1 MLKRFKIDKR
11 LLEQMDFW
19 LIIIPIILVAF
30 SSVNVYSAVHNNT
43 ALGGNWKLQ
52 IAWGIVG
59 LVVVFIIIRF
69 DYRVLINYAEVIY
82 CASIVLLIIND
93 VAGHTVNGATGW
105 IAIGKRAIQ
114 PSEFAK
120 VALIILI
127 AKKLDVM
134 KGDINNIKNFL
145 TLVFYAAIPMIL
157 IVIQPDMGMTEVCFF
172 IVLGMFFIAGLDLRV
187 IFGGIATIIIGIIG
201 VWHTS
206 LMKTYWKERFTSF
219 LHPENYLNST
229 GLQLTQSEIG
239 IGSGGIFGKGFLKGT
254 QIQGGYIPET
264 HTDFIFSVI
273 GEEWGLVGGAAL
285 VLIYLLLLCK
295 IVNIAKNSKD
305 IFGKIFCI
313 GTASSFLFAIL
324 QNIGMTIGIM
334 PISGIALP
342 FVSYGGS
349 SMLTGFISIGIIIN
363 IGMRRNKINF

>member
-1 MLKRFKIDKR
+1 MFKIFKIDKR
-11 LLEQMDFW
+11 LLQQMDLW

-30 SSVNVYSAVHNNT
+30 SSVNIYSAVHNNT
-43 ALGGNWKLQ
+43 GLASNWKLQ
-52 IAWGIVG
+52 IAWGVIGLIV
-59 LVVVFIIIRF
+59 VYIIIKF
-69 DYRVLINYAEVIY
+69 DYRVLINYAEIIY
-82 CASIVLLIIND
+82 WASIVLLIIND

-120 VALIILI
+120 VALIILV

-134 KGDINNIKNFL
+134 KGDINNIKNFF
-145 TLVFYAAIPMIL
+145 TIIFYAGVTMIL
-157 IVIQPDMGMTEVCFF
+157 IVIQPDMGMTMVCFF
-172 IVLGMFFIAGLDLRV
+172 IVLGMLFIAGLDLRV
-187 IFGGIATIIIGIIG
+187 ILGGIFTIVVGIVA
-201 VWHTS
+201 VWHTP

-239 IGSGGIFGKGFLKGT
+239 IGSGGVFGKGFLKGT

-273 GEEWGLVGGAAL
+273 GEEWGLVGGVSL
-285 VLIYLLLLCK
+285 VFVYLLLLCR
-295 IVNIAKNSKD
+295 IVSAGKKSKD
-305 IFGKIFCI
+305 VFGKIFCI

-349 SMLTGFISIGIIIN
+349 SMLTSFISIGIVIN
-363 IGMRRNKINF
+363 IGMRRSKINF

>member
-11 LLEQMDFW
+11 LLQQMDLW

-30 SSVNVYSAVHNNT
+30 SAVNIYSAVHNNT
-43 ALGGNWKLQ
+43 NLASNWKLQ
-52 IAWGIVG
+52 IAWGVIGFIV
-59 LVVVFIIIRF
+59 VYIIIKF
-69 DYRVLINYAEVIY
+69 DYRVLINYAEIIY
-82 CASIVLLIIND
+82 WASIVLLIIND

-120 VALIILI
+120 VALIILV

-145 TLVFYAAIPMIL
+145 TIIFYAGVTMIL
-157 IVIQPDMGMTEVCFF
+157 IVIQPDMGMTMVCFF
-172 IVLGMFFIAGLDLRV
+172 IVLGMLFIAGLDLRV
-187 IFGGIATIIIGIIG
+187 ILGGIFTIVVGIAA
-201 VWHTS
+201 VWQTP

-239 IGSGGIFGKGFLKGT
+239 IGSGGVFGKGFLKGT

-273 GEEWGLVGGAAL
+273 GEEWGLIGGVSLAC
-285 VLIYLLLLCK
+285 IYLLLLCR
-295 IVNIAKNSKD
+295 IVSAGKKSKD
-305 IFGKIFCI
+305 VFGKIFCI

-349 SMLTGFISIGIIIN
+349 SMLTSFISIGIVIN
-363 IGMRRNKINF
+363 IGMRRSKINF

>member
-1 MLKRFKIDKR
+1 MLKKFKIDKR
-11 LLEQMDFW
+11 LLQQMDLW
-19 LIIIPIILVAF
+19 LIIIPILLVAF
-30 SSVNVYSAVHNNT
+30 SSVNIYSAVHNNT
-43 ALGGNWKLQ
+43 KLGGNWKLQ
-52 IAWGIVG
+52 IAWGIIG
-59 LVVVFIIIRF
+59 LIIVYVIIKF
-69 DYRVLINYAEVIY
+69 DYRVLIDYAEIIY
-82 CASIVLLIIND
+82 WASIVLLIINK
-93 VAGHTVNGATGW
+93 VAGSTVNGAKGW
-105 IAIGKRAIQ
+105 IAIGQRAIQ

-134 KGDINNIKNFL
+134 KGDINNIKNFFIL
-145 TLVFYAAIPMIL
+145 LFYAAVPMIL
-157 IVIQPDMGMTEVCFF
+157 IVVQPDMGMTEVCFF

-187 IFGGIATIIIGIIG
+187 IFGGILTIILGIAA
-201 VWHTS
+201 VWNTS
-206 LMKTYWKERFTSF
+206 LMQAYWKERFTSF
-219 LHPENYLNST
+219 LNPEKYINST
-229 GLQLTQSEIG
+229 GLQLIQSEIG
-239 IGSGGIFGKGFLKGT
+239 IGSGGILGKGFLKGT

-273 GEEWGLVGGAAL
+273 GEEWGLVGGIIL
-285 VLIYLLLLCK
+285 VLIYLLLLYK
-295 IVNIAKNSKD
+295 IVSVSKKSKD

-313 GTASSFLFAIL
+313 GIASAFLFSIL

-349 SMLTGFISIGIIIN
+349 SMLTGFISLGIVIN